1 MNLLELHCFLQ
12 DAEDH
17 AIIRSS
23 TNAPR
28 KQGLNILVVQAGM
41 LDRFTE
47 ALRLE
52 RVQTPEREDLRPIR
66 LNLGIF

>member
-28 KQGLNILVVQAGM
+28 KQGLNILEFLPGRQKAFSRRYDSNKRKRG
-41 LDRFTE
+41 TE
-47 ALRLE
+47 RICARS
-52 RVQTPEREDLRPIR
+52 VKIR
-66 LNLGIF
+66 A